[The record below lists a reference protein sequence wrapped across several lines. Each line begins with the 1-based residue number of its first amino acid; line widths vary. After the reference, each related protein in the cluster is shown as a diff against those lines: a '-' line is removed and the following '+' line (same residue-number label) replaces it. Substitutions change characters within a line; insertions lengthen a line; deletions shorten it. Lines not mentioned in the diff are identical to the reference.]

1 MDGDVQMVPAP
12 HANPDDYVLVHW
24 SYLAAGAPWR
34 HTSYWRPPTEPAPAK
49 PTEPD
54 RIAALEQ
61 QMADRIANLE
71 ERAAET
77 IHALEQ
83 RVAELDARV
92 FEQLGLMARLSR
104 STAEAFQSL
113 TARQ

>member
-1 MDGDVQMVPAP
+1 MDGKVRMVPAP
-12 HANPDDYVLVHW
+12 GADLDDYVLVHW
-24 SYLAAGAPWR
+24 SYVGLGAPWQ
-34 HTSYWRPPTEPAPAK
+34 HTSYWRPPAEPAK